1 MTRPLTDED
10 KKFLPYSPSPEPGKL
25 RPLAEIQAD
34 LKRRVH
40 ADFVK
45 TKSKGGTKMTFIEW
59 HTAVRIL
66 DKYAPGWQEDA
77 VISMAGELL
86 GVVVRIG
93 LPTSDHGVVWRSAD
107 GQDEDEEKAYGEAS
121 NRAYS
126 QALRRACAKFG
137 LFLYAYWEK

>member
-1 MTRPLTDED
+1 MARQLSDED
-10 KKFLPYSPSPEPGKL
+10 KQYLPYAPGPDPGKL
-25 RPLAEIQAD
+25 RTLAEIQAD
-34 LKRRVH
+34 LKRKVH
-40 ADFVK
+40 SDLVK
-45 TKSKGGTKMTFIEW
+45 TKVKGGKSMTFIEW

-66 DKYAPGWQEDA
+66 DKYAPGWQEEA
-77 VISMAGELL
+77 TISMAGKLL

-93 LPTSDHGVVWRSAD
+93 IPTSDHGVVWRAAD

-137 LFLYAYWEK
+137 LCLYMYYEK